1 MLKFVKSVVALKT
14 MLASHPAYA
23 SETLSVEQERTP
35 NMSEKMVAP
44 ELFRPPVD
52 FPDVPYDHLLRM
64 AAYRNPDRP
73 AIIYHDLILTYREVV
88 SMVNGIAHG
97 LHNLGLK
104 KGDRLCLF
112 TLNRPE
118 YTITFIAA
126 ASIGVV
132 VSPMN
137 PAYKEREISYQLENS
152 EAKAILIQRELLPL
166 LQLVMNQKSFPN
178 LTHIIV
184 TGERVPEGMPDAI
197 PFARLLRESSPKQP
211 PQVEIDGDDLLAL
224 PYSSGT
230 TGFPKGTLLTHR
242 NLTANNLQF
251 TTALRVDISDVA
263 LIFLPFYHIYGV
275 MLTGSFLACGGTQVM
290 MERFDLLQSL
300 ELCEKH
306 KVTYYFA
313 VPPIVLAL
321 ANAPVDLGR
330 MKTVKYVFSGA
341 APLPMDPA
349 RKLQEKTGIL
359 VVQGYGLTEASPLTH
374 SQPGDPSLMRI
385 DSVGMPVHNTEQKVV
400 DLETGEREL
409 PFGEDG
415 EIIIR
420 GPQIMQGY
428 WKAPEE
434 TARALRNGW
443 LYTGDIGHV
452 DAEGYTY
459 IVDRKKEMIKYK
471 GFGIAPA
478 EIESLLMEHPA
489 VMDSAV
495 IGVPDDEAGELPKGF
510 VVLRQG
516 QSATPEEI
524 LEFANG
530 KLAGYKKIHQI
541 EFIEAIPKVPSGK
554 ILRRE
559 LKERERARIAGEQI

>member
-1 MLKFVKSVVALKT
+1 
-14 MLASHPAYA
+14 
-23 SETLSVEQERTP
+23 
-35 NMSEKMVAP
+35 MSEKMVAP

-64 AAYRNPDRP
+64 AAERTPDRA

-88 SMVNGIAHG
+88 SMVNCIANG
-97 LHNLGLK
+97 LHNLGFQ
-104 KGDRLCLF
+104 KGDRICLY
-112 TLNRPE
+112 TTNRPE
-118 YTITFIAA
+118 YTIMFVAA

-137 PAYKEREISYQLENS
+137 PAYKDREIAYQLENS
-152 EAKAILIQRELLPL
+152 EAKAILVQRELVPT
-166 LQLVMNQKSFPN
+166 LQHVLEQKSFPN
-178 LTHIIV
+178 LKYFIV
-184 TGERVPEGMPDAI
+184 TGERPPESMPEAI
-197 PFARLLRESSPKQP
+197 PFARLMRESSVQRP
-211 PQVEIDGDDLLAL
+211 PHVEISGDDLLAL

-242 NLTANNLQF
+242 NLTSNNLQF
-251 TTALRVDISDVA
+251 TTALRVNFTDVA
-263 LIFLPFYHIYGV
+263 LLFLPFYHIYGV
-275 MLTGSFLACGGTQVM
+275 MLTGSFLACSGTQIM

-306 KVTYYFA
+306 GVTYYFL

-321 ANAPVDLGR
+321 ANAPVDLSK
-330 MKTVKYVFSGA
+330 MKTVKYIFSGA
-341 APLPMDPA
+341 APLPLDPA
-349 RKLQEKTGIL
+349 RRLQEKTGIK
-359 VVQGYGLTEASPLTH
+359 VVQGYGMTEASPLTH
-374 SQPGDPSLMRI
+374 AQPGDPALMRL
-385 DSVGMPVHNTEQKVV
+385 DSVGMPVHNTEQKIV

-409 PFGEDG
+409 PPGEDG

-420 GPQIMQGY
+420 GPQIMSGY

-443 LYTGDIGHV
+443 LYTGDIGHA
-452 DAEGYTY
+452 DADGFTY

-478 EIESLLMEHPA
+478 ELESLLMEHPA

-495 IGVPDDEAGELPKGF
+495 IGIPDDEAGELPKGF
-510 VVLRQG
+510 VVIRKG
-516 QSATPEEI
+516 HDVTPDDI
-524 LEFANG
+524 LTFANG
-530 KLAGYKKIHQI
+530 KLAGYKKIHTV
-541 EFIEAIPKVPSGK
+541 EFIEAIPKVASGK

-559 LKERERARIAGEQI
+559 LKDMEKARRAAH

>member
-1 MLKFVKSVVALKT
+1 
-14 MLASHPAYA
+14 
-23 SETLSVEQERTP
+23 
-35 NMSEKMVAP
+35 MSEKMIAP

-52 FPDVPYDHLLRM
+52 FPDIPYDHLLSM

-88 SMVNGIAHG
+88 SMVNSIANG
-97 LHNLGLK
+97 LHELGFS

-137 PAYKEREISYQLENS
+137 PAYKEREIGYQLENS
-152 EAKAILIQRELLPL
+152 EAKGILIQRELLPL
-166 LQLVMNQKSFPN
+166 LQLVMSQKSLPN
-178 LTHIIV
+178 LKYIIV
-184 TGERVPEGMPDAI
+184 TGNKVPEDMPEAI
-197 PFARLLRESSPKQP
+197 PFARLMRESSPKHQP
-211 PQVEIDGDDLLAL
+211 HAEITGDDLVAL

-230 TGFPKGTLLTHR
+230 TGFPKGTLISHR
-242 NLTANNLQF
+242 NLTSNNLQF
-251 TTALRVDISDVA
+251 TTALRVDMTDVA

-275 MLTGSFLACGGTQVM
+275 MLTGSFLACGATQVI

-306 KVTYYFA
+306 RVTYYFA

-321 ANAPVDLGR
+321 ANAPVDLSR
-330 MKTVKYVFSGA
+330 LKTVKYVFSGA
-341 APLPMDPA
+341 APLPMEPA
-349 RKLQEKTGIL
+349 RKLREKTGIN

-374 SQPGDPSLMRI
+374 SQPGDPALFRL
-385 DSVGMPVHNTEQKVV
+385 DSVGMPVHNTEQKIV
-400 DLETGEREL
+400 DLETGKREL
-409 PFGEDG
+409 PPGEDG

-434 TARALRNGW
+434 TARTLRNGW

-452 DAEGYTY
+452 DADGYTY

-478 EIESLLMEHPA
+478 ELESLLMEHPA
-489 VMDSAV
+489 VIDSAV

-510 VVLRQG
+510 VVIRPG
-516 QSATPEEI
+516 HSATPEEI
-524 LEFANG
+524 LDFANG
-530 KLAGYKKIHQI
+530 KLAGYKKIHEV
-541 EFIEAIPKVPSGK
+541 EFIDVIPKVASGK

-559 LKERERARIAGEQI
+559 LREREKALRAGQQL

>member
-1 MLKFVKSVVALKT
+1 
-14 MLASHPAYA
+14 
-23 SETLSVEQERTP
+23 
-35 NMSEKMVAP
+35 MSEKMVAP
-44 ELFRPPVD
+44 ELFRPPVV

-64 AAYRNPDRP
+64 AAERSPDRP
-73 AIIYHDLILTYREVV
+73 AIIYHNQAFTYREVV
-88 SMVNGIAHG
+88 GMVNCIANG
-97 LHNLGLK
+97 LYDMGFR
-104 KGDRLCLF
+104 KGDRICLL
-112 TLNRPE
+112 TTNRPE

-137 PAYKEREISYQLENS
+137 PAYKDREIGYQLENS
-152 EAKAILIQRELLPL
+152 EAKAILVQRELAPL
-166 LQLVMNQKSFPN
+166 LQQVLKEKSLPN
-178 LTHIIV
+178 LKHIFV
-184 TGERVPEGMPDAI
+184 TGDRAPEDMPDAM
-197 PFARLLRESSPKQP
+197 PWAHLMRQSSPHHP
-211 PQVEIDGDDLLAL
+211 PHVEISGDDLLAL

-242 NLTANNLQF
+242 NLTSNNLQF
-251 TTALRVDISDVA
+251 TTALRVDITDVA
-263 LIFLPFYHIYGV
+263 LLFLPFYHIYGV
-275 MLTGSFLACGGTQVM
+275 MLTGSFLACGGTQIM

-300 ELCEKH
+300 ELCVKH

-321 ANAPVDLGR
+321 ANAPVDLSK
-330 MKTVKYVFSGA
+330 MKTVKYIFSGA
-341 APLPMDPA
+341 APLPLDPA
-349 RKLQEKTGIL
+349 RKLQEKSGVI
-359 VVQGYGLTEASPLTH
+359 VVQGYGMTEASPLTH
-374 SQPGDPSLMRI
+374 AQPGDPALIRL
-385 DSVGMPVHNTEQKVV
+385 DSVGMPVHNTEQKIV
-400 DLETGEREL
+400 DIETGEREL
-409 PFGEDG
+409 PVGEDG

-434 TARALRNGW
+434 TARALRDGW

-452 DAEGYTY
+452 DADGFTY

-478 EIESLLMEHPA
+478 ELESLLMEHPA

-510 VVLRQG
+510 VVIRKG
-516 QSATPEEI
+516 FEDVTPDEI
-524 LEFANG
+524 VAFANG
-530 KLAGYKKIHQI
+530 KLAGYKKIHI
-541 EFIEAIPKVPSGK
+541 VEFIDAIPKVASGK

-559 LKERERARIAGEQI
+559 LKEREKARRAGQ

>member
-1 MLKFVKSVVALKT
+1 MF
-14 MLASHPAYA
+14 ASNSAYS

-88 SMVNGIAHG
+88 SMVNSIANG
-97 LHNLGLK
+97 LLNLGLT

-137 PAYKEREISYQLENS
+137 PAYKEREIAYQLENS
-152 EAKAILIQRELLPL
+152 EARAILIQRELLPL
-166 LQLVMNQKSFPN
+166 LQLLMAQKSLPN
-178 LTHIIV
+178 LKHIIV
-184 TGERVPEGMPDAI
+184 TGDKVPEGLPEAI

-211 PQVEIDGDDLLAL
+211 PYVEINGDDLLAL

-242 NLTANNLQF
+242 NLTTNNLQF
-251 TTALRVDISDVA
+251 TTALRVDISEVA

-275 MLTGSFLACGGTQVM
+275 MLTGSFLACGGTQVI

-300 ELCEKH
+300 ELCKKH
-306 KVTYYFA
+306 NVTYYFA

-321 ANAPVDLGR
+321 ANAPVDLSGL
-330 MKTVKYVFSGA
+330 KTVKYVFTGA
-341 APLPMDPA
+341 APLPMEPA
-349 RKLQEKTGIL
+349 RKLQEKAGIK

-374 SQPGDPSLMRI
+374 SQPGDPTLFRL
-385 DSVGMPVHNTEQKVV
+385 DSVGMPVHNTVQKIV

-434 TARALRNGW
+434 TARTLRNGW

-452 DAEGYTY
+452 DADGYTY

-478 EIESLLMEHPA
+478 EIEPLLMEHPA

-510 VVLRQG
+510 VVIRPG
-516 QSATPEEI
+516 HSATPEEI

-530 KLAGYKKIHQI
+530 KLAGYKKVHMI
-541 EFIEAIPKVPSGK
+541 EFIDAIPKVPSGK

-559 LKERERARIAGEQI
+559 LKERERALRASEQM

>member
-1 MLKFVKSVVALKT
+1 
-14 MLASHPAYA
+14 
-23 SETLSVEQERTP
+23 
-35 NMSEKMVAP
+35 MSEKMVAP

-52 FPDVPYDHLLRM
+52 FPDVPYDHLLRT
-64 AAYRNPDRP
+64 AAERTPDRP
-73 AIIYHDLILTYREVV
+73 AIIYHNLTLTYREVV
-88 SMVNGIAHG
+88 SMVNCIANG
-97 LHNLGLK
+97 LYNIGMR
-104 KGDRLCLF
+104 KGDRICLL
-112 TLNRPE
+112 TTNRPE

-126 ASIGVV
+126 ASIGAV

-137 PAYKEREISYQLENS
+137 PAYKDREIAYQLENS
-152 EAKAILIQRELLPL
+152 EAKAILVQRELVPL
-166 LQLVMNQKSFPN
+166 LQQVLHDKSLPHLKHF
-178 LTHIIV
+178 LV
-184 TGERVPEGMPDAI
+184 TGDGTLESLPEAI
-197 PFARLLRESSPKQP
+197 PFAKLMRESSPKP
-211 PQVEIDGDDLLAL
+211 PPHVKISGDDLLAL

-242 NLTANNLQF
+242 NLTVNNLQF
-251 TTALRVDISDVA
+251 TTALRTNFTDVA
-263 LIFLPFYHIYGV
+263 LLFLPFYHIYGV
-275 MLTGSFLACGGTQVM
+275 MLTGSFLACSGTQIL

-306 KVTYYFA
+306 GVTYYFA

-321 ANAPVDLGR
+321 ANAPVDLSK
-330 MKTVKYVFSGA
+330 MKTVKYIFSGA

-349 RKLQEKTGIL
+349 RKLQEKTGVT
-359 VVQGYGLTEASPLTH
+359 VVQGYGMTEASPLTH
-374 SQPGDPSLMRI
+374 AQPGDPALIRL
-385 DSVGMPVHNTEQKVV
+385 DSVGMPVNNTEQKIV
-400 DLETGEREL
+400 DIETGEREL
-409 PFGEDG
+409 PVGEDG

-434 TARALRNGW
+434 TARALRDGW

-452 DAEGYTY
+452 DADGFTY

-478 EIESLLMEHPA
+478 ELESLLMEHPA

-510 VVLRQG
+510 VVIRKG
-516 QSATPEEI
+516 HEGVTPDEI
-524 LEFANG
+524 VAFANG
-530 KLAGYKKIHQI
+530 KLAGYKKIHSV
-541 EFIEAIPKVPSGK
+541 EFIAAIPKVASGK

-559 LKERERARIAGEQI
+559 LKELEKSRRAAQKG

>member
-1 MLKFVKSVVALKT
+1 
-14 MLASHPAYA
+14 
-23 SETLSVEQERTP
+23 
-35 NMSEKMVAP
+35 MSGKMVAP

-73 AIIYHDLILTYREVV
+73 AIIYHDLILTFREVV
-88 SMVNGIAHG
+88 SMVNGIANG
-97 LHNLGLK
+97 LLNLGLT

-118 YTITFIAA
+118 YTISFLAA

-137 PAYKEREISYQLENS
+137 PAYKEREIAYQLENS

-166 LQLVMNQKSFPN
+166 LQLVMNHKSFPN
-178 LTHIIV
+178 LKHIIV
-184 TGERVPEGMPDAI
+184 TGERVPEGLPDAI

-211 PQVEIDGDDLLAL
+211 PHVEINGDDLLSL

-242 NLTANNLQF
+242 NLTSNNLQF
-251 TTALRVDISDVA
+251 TTALRVDITDVA

-306 KVTYYFA
+306 NVTYYFA

-321 ANAPVDLGR
+321 ANAPVDLSR

-349 RKLQEKTGIL
+349 LKLQEKTGIR

-385 DSVGMPVHNTEQKVV
+385 DSVGMPVHNTEQKIV

-409 PFGEDG
+409 PHGEDG

-489 VMDSAV
+489 VLDSAV

-510 VVLRQG
+510 VVIRPG
-516 QSATPEEI
+516 HSATPEEI

-530 KLAGYKKIHQI
+530 KLAGYKKIYQI
-541 EFIEAIPKVPSGK
+541 EFIDAIPKVASGK

-559 LKERERARIAGEQI
+559 LKERERARLAGEQI